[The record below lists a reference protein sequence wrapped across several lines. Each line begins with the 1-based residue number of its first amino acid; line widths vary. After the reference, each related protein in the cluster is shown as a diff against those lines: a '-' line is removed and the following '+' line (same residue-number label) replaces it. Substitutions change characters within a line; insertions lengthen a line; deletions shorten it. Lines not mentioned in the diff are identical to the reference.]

1 MTRGKKA
8 SNIFW
13 RVMITLIGLA
23 LVFVAVSGFL
33 LYFFGETAAADVSV
47 RRLRGAD
54 NGKPYDQRY
63 QWSIYYS
70 FYDNEGVLREGNTE
84 RRGSDLSVEVDDTAY
99 YFPDAPFIHVLESE
113 ARPGFP
119 QLLLVSLGVFLI
131 VVVNLPRKKKK
142 SRHKAV
148 RREDGELDVPDLE
161 DYDDSVEE
169 VFQDE
174 KD

>member
-1 MTRGKKA
+1 MNVKGKA

-13 RVMITLIGLA
+13 RMMITLIGLA

-54 NGKPYDQRY
+54 NGKPYEQRY

-70 FYDNEGVLREGNTE
+70 FYDDEGVLREGSTE
-84 RRGSDLSVEVDDTAY
+84 RRGSDISVEVDDTAY
-99 YFPDAPFIHVLESE
+99 YFPKAPYIHVLESN
-113 ARPGFP
+113 ARPGFS
-119 QLLLVSLGVFLI
+119 QLFLVALGVFLI
-131 VVVNLPRKKKK
+131 VVVNIPRKREK
-142 SRHKAV
+142 SRHTAV
-148 RREDGELDVPDLE
+148 RRADGELDVPDLE

-169 VFQDE
+169 VFHDV